1 MSLSATCIR
10 RPVLAIVLSLIIVL
24 LGATGFLFLGVR
36 EYPAVDPPIITV
48 STSYVGANASIVESQ
63 ITEPLEESI
72 NGAQGIRTITST
84 SADGS
89 STITVEFNLDVS
101 LEDAANDVRDRVSR
115 AVRLLP
121 PDCDPPVVTK
131 ADANADPIMGIAV
144 QSDTRNILEV
154 SDIARNIIKE
164 RLQTIN
170 GVSEVMIWGE
180 KRYSMRLWMDPAKLA
195 AYALTPLDVRA
206 ALNAENVELPSGR
219 IEGNTT
225 ELSIR
230 TIGRLQTPN
239 DFNELIIKQVEGRTI
254 RFKDIG
260 YAELAPENER
270 SRLKRDGIPMVVVV
284 LVPQPGANNISIA
297 DEAVK
302 RLEAIK
308 KELPDDIQ
316 LKISFDSTQFIRA
329 SIREVIETIFIAFGL
344 VVLIIFIFLR
354 NWRSTLIPVIAIP
367 ISLIGAFFIMY
378 LLNFSI
384 NVLTLLAIVLA
395 IGLVVDDAIIV
406 LENIYAKVEQG
417 MSPIQAALKGSSEI
431 FFAVISTTIVLAAV
445 FLPVI
450 FLQGLT
456 GRLFREF
463 GLVIAGSVII
473 SAFVALTLTPM
484 LSSRLLKKSEH
495 SKFYNLLE
503 PFFSSLTERY
513 RRSLAWFLQHR
524 WAGLC
529 IAVLAFALIVL
540 FGSVLKSELAPLED
554 RSSIR
559 MSVTA
564 PEGTSFEYMNAFM
577 DLLYEGIHQ
586 EVGDESEGI
595 IVVTASGRSSAAVN
609 SGFVRVILKT
619 PEERARTQQ
628 EIADKLQSLVNK
640 YTIGRTFVLQEQSIG
655 GGIGRAG
662 LPVQY
667 VLQAP
672 TIEKIKDFLPK
683 FLDEARKRPEF
694 GGVVDV
700 NLKFNKPELQVLI
713 NREKARILGVS
724 VGDVAQTLQS
734 AFSGQRFGYFIFN
747 GKQYQVIGQLSRAR
761 RDEPIDLKSLYVKNR
776 NGDMIQL
783 DNVVTL
789 VEDSSPPQLYRYNRY
804 VSATVSAGLAKG
816 YTLSDGIAAMD
827 AIAQRVLDE
836 SFSTSLAGVSKDYA
850 ESSSSLFFAFALALL
865 LIYLILAAQF
875 ESFRDPFIILLT
887 VPLALLGALLSLW
900 YFNQTLNIFSQIGI
914 IMLIGLVTKNG
925 ILIVEFAN
933 QRCLSGLDQLEAL
946 QDAAVARFRPILMT
960 SLSTILGFLPI
971 ALALGAGA
979 ESRVSMGIAVVGGM
993 LISTLLTLYVVPT
1006 MYCYLAK
1013 PKTASALQDEY
1024 SEPLIAQKD
1033 PASVV

>member
-230 TIGRLQTPN
+230 TIGRLQTPE

-417 MSPIQAALKGSSEI
+417 MSPVQAALKGSSEI

-577 DLLYEGIHQ
+577 DMLYEGIHQ

-724 VGDVAQTLQS
+724 VADVAQTLQS

-827 AIAQRVLDE
+827 AIAQRILDE

-1024 SEPLIAQKD
+1024 SEPLITQKD

>member
-195 AYALTPLDVRA
+195 ACALTPLDVRA

>member
-1 MSLSATCIR
+1 
-10 RPVLAIVLSLIIVL
+10 
-24 LGATGFLFLGVR
+24 
-36 EYPAVDPPIITV
+36 
-48 STSYVGANASIVESQ
+48 
-63 ITEPLEESI
+63 
-72 NGAQGIRTITST
+72 
-84 SADGS
+84 
-89 STITVEFNLDVS
+89 
-101 LEDAANDVRDRVSR
+101 
-115 AVRLLP
+115 
-121 PDCDPPVVTK
+121 
-131 ADANADPIMGIAV
+131 
-144 QSDTRNILEV
+144 
-154 SDIARNIIKE
+154 
-164 RLQTIN
+164 
-170 GVSEVMIWGE
+170 
-180 KRYSMRLWMDPAKLA
+180 
-195 AYALTPLDVRA
+195 
-206 ALNAENVELPSGR
+206 
-219 IEGNTT
+219 
-225 ELSIR
+225 
-230 TIGRLQTPN
+230 
-239 DFNELIIKQVEGRTI
+239 
-254 RFKDIG
+254 
-260 YAELAPENER
+260 
-270 SRLKRDGIPMVVVV
+270 
-284 LVPQPGANNISIA
+284 
-297 DEAVK
+297 
-302 RLEAIK
+302 
-308 KELPDDIQ
+308 
-316 LKISFDSTQFIRA
+316 
-329 SIREVIETIFIAFGL
+329 
-344 VVLIIFIFLR
+344 
-354 NWRSTLIPVIAIP
+354 
-367 ISLIGAFFIMY
+367 
-378 LLNFSI
+378 
-384 NVLTLLAIVLA
+384 
-395 IGLVVDDAIIV
+395 
-406 LENIYAKVEQG
+406 
-417 MSPIQAALKGSSEI
+417 QAALKGSSEI

-564 PEGTSFEYMNAFM
+564 PEGASFEYMNAFM
-577 DLLYEGIHQ
+577 DMLYEGIHQ

-595 IVVTASGRSSAAVN
+595 IVVTASGRSAAAVN
-609 SGFVRVILKT
+609 SGFIRVILKT

-713 NREKARILGVS
+713 NREKARVLGVS

-776 NGDMIQL
+776 NGEMIQL
-783 DNVVTL
+783 DNLVTL

-850 ESSSSLFFAFALALL
+850 ESSSSLVFAFALALL

-887 VPLALLGALLSLW
+887 VPLALLGALL
-900 YFNQTLNIFSQIGI
+900 
-914 IMLIGLVTKNG
+914 
-925 ILIVEFAN
+925 
-933 QRCLSGLDQLEAL
+933 
-946 QDAAVARFRPILMT
+946 
-960 SLSTILGFLPI
+960 
-971 ALALGAGA
+971 
-979 ESRVSMGIAVVGGM
+979 
-993 LISTLLTLYVVPT
+993 
-1006 MYCYLAK
+1006 
-1013 PKTASALQDEY
+1013 
-1024 SEPLIAQKD
+1024 
-1033 PASVV
+1033 

>member
-1 MSLSATCIR
+1 MSLSAICIR

-48 STSYVGANASIVESQ
+48 STSYVGANADIVESQ

-89 STITVEFNLDVS
+89 SNITVEFNLDVS

-219 IEGNTT
+219 IEGHTT

-230 TIGRLQTPN
+230 TIGRLQTPE

-254 RFKDIG
+254 RFKDVG

-316 LKISFDSTQFIRA
+316 LKISFDSTKFIRA

-354 NWRSTLIPVIAIP
+354 DWRSTLIPVIAIP

-564 PEGTSFEYMNAFM
+564 PEGASFEYMNAFM
-577 DLLYEGIHQ
+577 DMLYEGIHQ

-595 IVVTASGRSSAAVN
+595 IVVTASGRSAAAVN
-609 SGFVRVILKT
+609 SGFIRVILKT

-713 NREKARILGVS
+713 NREKARVLGVS

-776 NGDMIQL
+776 NGEMIQL
-783 DNVVTL
+783 DNLVTL

-850 ESSSSLFFAFALALL
+850 ESSSSLVFAFALALL

-933 QRCLSGLDQLEAL
+933 QRCLSGLNQLEAL
-946 QDAAVARFRPILMT
+946 QDAAAARFRPILMT

-1006 MYCYLAK
+1006 MYCYFAK
-1013 PKTASALQDEY
+1013 PKTTLALQDEY
-1024 SEPLIAQKD
+1024 SEPRLAEKD